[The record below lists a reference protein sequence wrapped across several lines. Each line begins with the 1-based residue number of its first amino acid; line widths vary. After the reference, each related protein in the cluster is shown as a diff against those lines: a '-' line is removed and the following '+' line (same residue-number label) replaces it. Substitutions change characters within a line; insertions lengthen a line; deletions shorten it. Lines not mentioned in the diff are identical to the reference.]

1 MKKLLFLILF
11 LSSILCNKISYS
23 QVLDSPPRDGVY
35 DKIHTIN
42 REPIPYPYIGE
53 ADVMWS
59 KRIWRTIDLR
69 EKINHPLYYPV
80 RPQKDRKSFM
90 SVIMLGLKEGTI
102 TPYDIENDEFLTPL
116 TYEELFERL
125 SSVDSV
131 TLQRIEPPY
140 DYFDTVIV
148 KDFEPSLVKQVRL
161 KEDWFFD
168 KKRSVLD
175 VRILGVCPV
184 LEDYGENGE
193 FRGYKPLFWVYF
205 PEARTI
211 IAKNEIYNRHN
222 DAKRMSFDDLF
233 MKRLFGSYIYKEQNV
248 YDRRISEY
256 AQGLDALLESEK
268 ITEDIRIREHDL
280 WEY

>member
-1 MKKLLFLILF
+1 MKKILFLILF
-11 LSSILCNKISYS
+11 LSPILCNKISYS
-23 QVLDSPPRDGVY
+23 QVLDSPPKDGVY

-42 REPIPYPYIGE
+42 REPIPYPNIGE

-59 KRIWRTIDLR
+59 KRIWRTLDLR
-69 EKINHPLYYPV
+69 EKINHPFYYPES
-80 RPQKDRKSFM
+80 PQKDRKSFM
-90 SVIMLGLKEGTI
+90 SVIMIALKEGTI
-102 TPYDIENDEFLTPL
+102 SPYDIENDEFLTPL
-116 TYEELFERL
+116 TYEELSKTL

-140 DYFDTVIV
+140 DYYDTIII
-148 KDFEPSLVKQVRL
+148 KEFEPSLVKQVRL

-175 VRILGVCPV
+175 VRILGICPV
-184 LEDYGENGE
+184 LEDFDDNGE

-205 PEARTI
+205 PEVRTI
-211 IAKNEIYNRHN
+211 LAKSEVYNRHN

-268 ITEDIRIREHDL
+268 ITEDIRIIEHDL